1 MSVIHRAFPELRRA
15 FLSDPFFSRTLT
27 TPFFERDPFFG
38 ALLGTPQH
46 QPHGESGTL
55 ARSVWER
62 TPLADVTETE
72 KEYRIEAE
80 MPGVEKK
87 NIEVELLGD
96 NTIAIRGKI
105 EKSSPPADATVQ
117 STSESSTTG
126 TSGTN
131 GTGANDTATSPAV
144 VSTERTVGT
153 FQRVFQFPVRVRAD
167 DIKAKV
173 QDGVLL
179 VTVPKDVSETGKG
192 VKIDVE

>member
-1 MSVIHRAFPELRRA
+1 MSLIHRAFPELRRA
-15 FLSDPFFSRTLT
+15 FLSDPLFSRTLT
-27 TPFFERDPFFG
+27 TPFLERDPFFG

-46 QPHGESGTL
+46 QHPGETGTL

-105 EKSSPPADATVQ
+105 EKSSPPAVAAVQ
-117 STSESSTTG
+117 STSESSTT
-126 TSGTN
+126 STN
-131 GTGANDTATSPAV
+131 GTTTNGTTTSPTV
-144 VSTERTVGT
+144 VSSERTVGT
-153 FQRVFQFPVRVRAD
+153 FQRVFQFPVRVRAE

-179 VTVPKDVSETGKG
+179 VTVPKDVSETGNG
-192 VKIDVE
+192 VKINVE